1 MAVTAEFK
9 EAVLKKNLLRV
20 RIMLKDS
27 LLVDTSFKQ
36 FDEMIRYA
44 ESKLGSTIWIDDQED
59 DDIFSQSQEGLNNI
73 LAGLVN
79 HFSKRRVKYLK
90 GMIKRK
96 YPSKKGEGPKKN
108 KMKGINILKR
118 TGKVE
123 KAYQGI
129 RTEQKNINECI
140 SRNSPKLAQKEKTV
154 NIEDIKKI
162 KIAAQEIV
170 NYCNEILGK

>member
-59 DDIFSQSQEGLNNI
+59 DDIFSQSPEELNNI

-79 HFSKRRVKYLK
+79 HFSKRRVRCLK
-90 GMIKRK
+90 EMIRRK
-96 YPSKKGEGPKKN
+96 YPSKKINPKFKSTD
-108 KMKGINILKR
+108 KQQFIKKTSFTSQVYR
-118 TGKVE
+118 K
-123 KAYQGI
+123 
-129 RTEQKNINECI
+129 I
-140 SRNSPKLAQKEKTV
+140 SREKEKIT
-154 NIEDIKKI
+154 DINKKI
-162 KIAAQEIV
+162 LGKKDKYYRRGDIEEIRKAAQNIV
-170 NYCNEILGK
+170 NHCDEILGK